1 MKSLILA
8 SIIVLSI
15 GIMGIEESFAG
26 ESPLNMRLVD
36 EFGNSKHFAIVD
48 QEIFISNDLAN
59 RQDKIQPFT
68 LIVQIKDDTDT
79 VVHLSWFTDSLSV
92 GEISSHLISWVP
104 SESGSY
110 TITRYLWESLDSPI
124 SLEQHVTMTMDVLPI
139 QYYDHPESS
148 STSDLRESEITFVL
162 YKEIIYDDE
171 GIAGIVTSSSNEI
184 FYYDVVDSND
194 KSIFGYYRDVVD
206 PDDLSSW
213 SPKELRQSSY
223 GRSYFE
229 TTTNI
234 LSPGEYTAIIFNEN
248 TKIKKNHRIG
258 F

>member
-124 SLEQHVTMTMDVLPI
+124 L
-139 QYYDHPESS
+139 
-148 STSDLRESEITFVL
+148 
-162 YKEIIYDDE
+162 
-171 GIAGIVTSSSNEI
+171 
-184 FYYDVVDSND
+184 
-194 KSIFGYYRDVVD
+194 
-206 PDDLSSW
+206 
-213 SPKELRQSSY
+213 
-223 GRSYFE
+223 
-229 TTTNI
+229 
-234 LSPGEYTAIIFNEN
+234 
-248 TKIKKNHRIG
+248 
-258 F
+258 